1 MEKFFSKIIET
12 NNKYNSD
19 IKISSSVNRRDVLEN
34 ADFVYK
40 SISVGIQ
47 ESEEYDVYLPLKLG
61 IPQNTGDTV
70 GPGGIFRGLRVI
82 PVVAEIVRDM
92 KELCPKAPLLNY
104 TNPQSTIVMAAR
116 TISHDIQYIGLCH
129 ELFFGM
135 RPVIKYFNKHYS
147 MKIKKWQEFELKY
160 AGVNHFAW
168 LTEILMTGEDLYNK
182 LRKNAHKFV

>member
-1 MEKFFSKIIET
+1 MTERVKIAYIGAGSFRFSTEFFNDMVIMSGNNSIPLEVGLCDINANSLNIMEKFFSKIIET

-104 TNPQSTIVMAAR
+104 TNPQS
-116 TISHDIQYIGLCH
+116 
-129 ELFFGM
+129 
-135 RPVIKYFNKHYS
+135 
-147 MKIKKWQEFELKY
+147 KKLQC
-160 AGVNHFAW
+160 
-168 LTEILMTGEDLYNK
+168 I
-182 LRKNAHKFV
+182 